1 MPSNK
6 VTVVARIK
14 AKEGMEERVKQE
26 LTNLLAPSRFD
37 EGCINYDLHQSVHDK
52 SLFLFYENWK
62 SEGDLKMHLETPHL
76 KNFLKRAEEILAEP
90 LDVSL
95 WSKIGS

>member
-14 AKEGMEERVKQE
+14 AKEGLDKRVKQE
-26 LTNLLAPSRFD
+26 LINLLAPTRSE

-52 SLFLFYENWK
+52 SLFLFYETWK
-62 SEGDLKMHLETPHL
+62 SEDDLKRHLETPHM
-76 KNFLKRAEEILAEP
+76 KNFLKRAEELLAEP
-90 LDVSL
+90 LDVTV
-95 WSKIGS
+95 WGKIG

>member
-14 AKEGMEERVKQE
+14 AKEGLDKRVKQE
-26 LTNLLAPSRFD
+26 LISLLAPTRSE

-52 SLFLFYENWK
+52 SLFLFYETWK
-62 SEGDLKMHLETPHL
+62 SEDDLKRHLETPHM
-76 KNFLKRAEEILAEP
+76 KNFLKRAEELLAEP
-90 LDVSL
+90 LDVTV
-95 WSKIGS
+95 WGKIG

>member
-14 AKEGMEERVKQE
+14 AKEGLEDKVKQE
-26 LTNLLAPSRFD
+26 LINLLIPTRSE
-37 EGCINYDLHQSVHDK
+37 EGCINYDLHQSIQDN

-62 SEGDLKMHLETPHL
+62 TEEDLKRHLENQPL
-76 KNFLKRAEEILAEP
+76 KNFLKQVDELLGEP
-90 LDVSL
+90 LDVTL
-95 WSKIGS
+95 WSKIE

>member
-1 MPSNK
+1 MPSNN

-14 AKEGMEERVKQE
+14 AKEGLEEKVKQE
-26 LTNLLAPSRFD
+26 LINLLAPTRSE

-62 SEGDLKMHLETPHL
+62 SEDDLKRHLETPPL
-76 KNFLKRAEEILAEP
+76 KNFLKRAEELLAEP
-90 LDVSL
+90 LDVTL
-95 WSKIGS
+95 WSKIG